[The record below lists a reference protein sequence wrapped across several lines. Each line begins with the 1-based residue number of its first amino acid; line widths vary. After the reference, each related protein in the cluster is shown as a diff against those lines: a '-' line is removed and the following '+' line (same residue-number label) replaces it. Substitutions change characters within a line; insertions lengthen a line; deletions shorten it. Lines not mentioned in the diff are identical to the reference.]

1 MDLAGPPEV
10 IGPWLFLS
18 FVRRSDCG
26 LVCVFVET
34 HSDAG
39 WNVLFAGI
47 GWVRVRCLA
56 VSRARKVRRAGSGGA
71 GYLSPWRVFN
81 VRTQRG
87 QGKLGGLAGFL
98 KLRRLE
104 WRQRPGGLSEVGNQ
118 AGFAPQ
124 KAANVGGR
132 GWLSGLGQG
141 LAFKPPAFQK
151 PVEQTSE
158 RGCACVCVCVE
169 SVVLFFLPLSLF
181 LSAAGLA
188 GQLDRRSRRGVAR
201 GAGEGGAWA

>member
-1 MDLAGPPEV
+1 MNLVGPPKV
-10 IGPWLFLS
+10 KGPCPFL

-34 HSDAG
+34 NSGQAG
-39 WNVLFAGI
+39 MSYLRESGGAWS
-47 GWVRVRCLA
+47 CLA
-56 VSRARKVRRAGSGGA
+56 GSRARVVAKGGERRSGAGGGA
-71 GYLSPWRVFN
+71 GYLSPRQRVFN
-81 VRTQRG
+81 VRRARRG

-98 KLRRLE
+98 KLRLPE

-151 PVEQTSE
+151 PVWSRHAREGGGRRAWKVS
-158 RGCACVCVCVE
+158 
-169 SVVLFFLPLSLF
+169 SFFFLF
-181 LSAAGLA
+181 LLPRAFSCW
-188 GQLDRRSRRGVAR
+188 AR
-201 GAGEGGAWA
+201 GPA